1 MEKESTEN
9 FANVKYGRST
19 ERVGD
24 TYPHCSK
31 ATRGEVRIA
40 STRNQKIFVPS
51 FLLISEMLT
60 HGTKVEKKSGSK
72 ICSGMIAFN
81 IHKIRDAVIGSVSKE
96 VLVHFCKGFGRL
108 LREKHLFF
116 SASAIT
122 FNLFLCAIP
131 FTLILLSILG
141 YVLSIDAAFNEILRF
156 GRELFPSFSFETA
169 EGDVISASLTIE
181 SLIRPLVEARRIFG
195 ITGIVVLM
203 VVSQGLFHTLKHVI
217 FDLFDIQDRRHPIL
231 EIVYN
236 FFAFGVVGSVFLF
249 FSMALYLVSI
259 NPLDTISIP
268 YTLVVFE
275 LGWLNDMIRAL
286 VPFFFTPLL
295 FWVLF
300 RYVSEKQLS
309 WVQSLFSAVTFT
321 VLFTLAKI
329 GLSVYLEYAVSA
341 YRYFYQGYTVLI
353 LLAIWV
359 FYTSVL
365 FVLTG

>member
-1 MEKESTEN
+1 
-9 FANVKYGRST
+9 
-19 ERVGD
+19 
-24 TYPHCSK
+24 
-31 ATRGEVRIA
+31 
-40 STRNQKIFVPS
+40 
-51 FLLISEMLT
+51 
-60 HGTKVEKKSGSK
+60 
-72 ICSGMIAFN
+72 
-81 IHKIRDAVIGSVSKE
+81 
-96 VLVHFCKGFGRL
+96 
-108 LREKHLFF
+108 
-116 SASAIT
+116 
-122 FNLFLCAIP
+122 
-131 FTLILLSILG
+131 
-141 YVLSIDAAFNEILRF
+141 
-156 GRELFPSFSFETA
+156 
-169 EGDVISASLTIE
+169 VISASLTIE

-268 YTLVVFE
+268 YTSVVFE
-275 LGWLNDMIRAL
+275 LGWLNDMIRAW

-365 FVLTG
+365 FVLTGMIVRAYGDARGAGASERV